1 MSEVGFFSL
10 LAACLLGLA
19 TTTSSLIGAALGL
32 YARLSERGLA
42 CVLGFA
48 AGTLIS
54 ALAIELA
61 FESAG
66 TLHARGFGTR
76 AAWAFVGGGFAI
88 GALIYYRAALFLE
101 KKGAAVRYRTR
112 FREFA
117 QQRKREDARELIEL
131 LSRCDLLRHLPPQQI
146 QQLLPLIRVQYAAA
160 GKTLFNAGDP
170 ADALYIVA
178 KGEVD
183 ILGEAD
189 PESDKARHIA
199 RLDAGQAFGEV
210 ALLYGGTRTA
220 TARATADSELLVI

>member
-1 MSEVGFFSL
+1 
-10 LAACLLGLA
+10 
-19 TTTSSLIGAALGL
+19 
-32 YARLSERGLA
+32 
-42 CVLGFA
+42 
-48 AGTLIS
+48 LIS

-61 FESAG
+61 FESAE

-88 GALIYYRAALFLE
+88 GTLIYYRAALFLE

-117 QQRKREDARELIEL
+117 QQRKREGAREPIEL
-131 LSRCDLLRHLPPQQI
+131 LSRSDLLRHLPPQEI
-146 QQLLPLIRVQYAAA
+146 HQLLPLIKVQDAAA
-160 GKTLFNAGDP
+160 RKTLFNPGDR

-189 PESDKARHIA
+189 PGSHEARHIA
-199 RLDAGQAFGEV
+199 VWMWDRPSARWHCFLAEHGPRRRVLRLIA
-210 ALLYGGTRTA
+210 
-220 TARATADSELLVI
+220 SCS